1 MKGERDE
8 KQGAGEKV
16 LTSQNKKSIER
27 HKVWLFHEEC
37 VYVWESRSSC
47 GTHDWRDSYPRPHV
61 SQSPPLPFCPTLPR
75 SVLHRAVAAVKQP
88 FWEQQTHEEVLV
100 CQTSVL
106 SITVRLQPCRVQKT
120 QRSIHKSLASGG
132 NRFSTHLL
140 PRSLANALP
149 SSHIPPYLSL
159 KGRSHMQRSAAAK
172 QPRAID
178 F

>member
-1 MKGERDE
+1 MTFPRGVCVCVRIQVQLWHTWLKRLLS
-8 KQGAGEKV
+8 QASCFTI
-16 LTSQNKKSIER
+16 TS
-27 HKVWLFHEEC
+27 
-37 VYVWESRSSC
+37 
-47 GTHDWRDSYPRPHV
+47 T
-61 SQSPPLPFCPTLPR
+61 
-75 SVLHRAVAAVKQP
+75 SVLPHAAPLSPVAAVKQP

-140 PRSLANALP
+140 PRSLANTLP

-159 KGRSHMQRSAAAK
+159 KGRSHMQGSAAAK